1 MFARLIAPAFASALA
16 LAAPAGAMDLTELT
30 DAERAQF
37 RAEVRAYLMENPEVI
52 LQAVEQMQNR
62 QAEAQMQADFDLV
75 TANADEI
82 FDDGYS
88 WVGGNP
94 DGDITLVEFLDY
106 RCGYCKRAH
115 GEVAKLLETDGNI
128 KLIVKEFPI
137 LGDQSMLA
145 SRFAVAT
152 KQVAGGD
159 AYKQLNDALM
169 AFNGEVSLPALR
181 RLGES
186 FDLDVPAIE
195 AKMDSDEV
203 IQEITQTRALA
214 QKLQI
219 TGTPT
224 FVMQDEMLRG
234 YLPYDQMIA
243 LVDEKRG

>member
-1 MFARLIAPAFASALA
+1 MFARLTAPAFASALA

-52 LQAVEQMQNR
+52 LQAVDQMQNR

-94 DGDITLVEFLDY
+94 EGDITLVEFLDY

-234 YLPYDQMIA
+234 YLPYDQMMA

>member
-1 MFARLIAPAFASALA
+1 
-16 LAAPAGAMDLTELT
+16 MDLTELT

-62 QAEAQMQADFDLV
+62 QAQAQMQADFDLV
-75 TANADEI
+75 SANADEI

-94 DGDITLVEFLDY
+94 EGDITLVEFLDY

-137 LGDQSMLA
+137 LGEQSLLA

-152 KQVAGGD
+152 KQVAGDD

-169 AFNGEVSLPALR
+169 AFNGAVTLPALR

-186 FDLDVPAIE
+186 FDLDVAAIE
-195 AKMDSDEV
+195 AEMDSDAV
-203 IQEITQTRALA
+203 TQEIAQTRALA

-234 YLPYDQMIA
+234 YLPYDQMMA
-243 LVDEKRG
+243 LVEEKRG

>member
-1 MFARLIAPAFASALA
+1 MFARLIAPAFVSALA

-52 LQAVEQMQNR
+52 LQAVDQMQNR

-94 DGDITLVEFLDY
+94 EGDITLVEFLDY

-234 YLPYDQMIA
+234 YLPYDQMMA

>member
-1 MFARLIAPAFASALA
+1 MMPRLIAPVLAAALA
-16 LAAPAGAMDLTELT
+16 LPASAMDLTELT

-37 RAEVRAYLMENPEVI
+37 RAEVRSYLMDNPEVI
-52 LQAVEQMQNR
+52 MEAVELLQTR
-62 QAEAQMQADFDLV
+62 EAQQQAQADVNMVSD
-75 TANADEI
+75 NADAI
-82 FDDGYS
+82 FNDGYS

-234 YLPYDQMIA
+234 YLPYDQMMA

>member
-1 MFARLIAPAFASALA
+1 MFARLVAPAFASALA
-16 LAAPAGAMDLTELT
+16 LATPAVAMDLTELT

-234 YLPYDQMIA
+234 YLPYDQMMA

>member
-1 MFARLIAPAFASALA
+1 MFARLLAPALA
-16 LAAPAGAMDLTELT
+16 GAVTLAAPAGAMDLTELT

-62 QAEAQMQADFDLV
+62 QAQAQMQADFDLV
-75 TANADEI
+75 SANADEI

-94 DGDITLVEFLDY
+94 EGDITLVEFLDY

-137 LGDQSMLA
+137 LGEQSLLA

-152 KQVAGGD
+152 KQVAGDD

-169 AFNGEVSLPALR
+169 AFNGAVTLPALR

-186 FDLDVPAIE
+186 FDLDVAAIE
-195 AKMDSDEV
+195 AEMESDAV
-203 IQEITQTRALA
+203 TQEIAQTRALA

-234 YLPYDQMIA
+234 YLPYDQMMA
-243 LVDEKRG
+243 LVEEKRG

>member
-16 LAAPAGAMDLTELT
+16 LAAPAGAMDLTELN

-234 YLPYDQMIA
+234 YLPYDQMMA

>member
-1 MFARLIAPAFASALA
+1 MFARFLAPALA
-16 LAAPAGAMDLTELT
+16 GAVAFAAPAGAMDLTELT

-62 QAEAQMQADFDLV
+62 QAQAQMQADFDLV
-75 TANADEI
+75 SANADEI

-94 DGDITLVEFLDY
+94 EGDITLVEFLDY

-137 LGDQSMLA
+137 LGEQSLLA

-152 KQVAGGD
+152 KQVAGDD

-169 AFNGEVSLPALR
+169 AFNGAVTLPALR

-186 FDLDVPAIE
+186 FDLDVAAIE
-195 AKMDSDEV
+195 AEMDSDAV
-203 IQEITQTRALA
+203 TQEIAQTRALA

-234 YLPYDQMIA
+234 YLPYDQMMA
-243 LVDEKRG
+243 LVEEKRG